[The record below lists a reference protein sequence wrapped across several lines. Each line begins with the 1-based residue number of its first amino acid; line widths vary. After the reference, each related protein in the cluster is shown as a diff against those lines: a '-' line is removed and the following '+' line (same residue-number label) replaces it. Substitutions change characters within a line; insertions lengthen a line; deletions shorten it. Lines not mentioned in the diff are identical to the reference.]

1 MPEGNVERFQRLRP
15 EIRTLRREQ
24 LADDAEWINP
34 DDAVEPGSRRGAE
47 SFLQAIASVF
57 EGWEESVFDIERV
70 LESGDDVIALGDLR
84 TRGRT
89 GLKASSPHG
98 EIWSFRDGKV
108 TRMEWFRTHAET
120 LAAAN
125 VEGPASAGPS

>member
-15 EIRTLRREQ
+15 GIRTLRREL

-34 DDAVEPGSRRGAE
+34 NDAVEPGNRRGAE
-47 SFLQAIASVF
+47 AFLQAIASVF

-89 GLKASSPHG
+89 GLEAASPHG

-108 TRMEWFRTHAET
+108 TRMQWFRTHAET
-120 LAAAN
+120 IAAAKWTRSN
-125 VEGPASAGPS
+125 LG